1 MPVLPNFSK
10 IVIRISYIVIRK
22 IGSINGYIWHMALNR
37 HNAPVWI
44 IFLGDLFTCF
54 VSIWAAY
61 LLRFNFRIPADEI
74 VTLPLVFTVVLVV
87 RAVSALVFQTHR
99 GIIRFTNTKDV
110 ERIFLSVAAASAIF
124 LAINP
129 IMFWIEKH
137 YLIPYS
143 IIIIDGILSVFLM
156 VIARILIKSIL
167 YEFSQERKEKTR
179 VVIYGAGDTGL
190 TAKRAIERDAGAK
203 YKVISYIDDNP
214 QKIGKKVQGISI
226 RSSAD
231 LKEIL
236 DNFDV
241 RLLIIA
247 IENLPANTKQS
258 VIEFCLAN
266 NTKVFNV
273 PAVKSWINGEL
284 SFKQIKKI
292 NINDLLERE
301 PIHLDSH
308 LIQENLSG
316 KTVLVSGAAGSIGSE
331 LVKQI
336 LPFKPGKL
344 ILLDQAE
351 SPLYELERELLD
363 ELFVKQIEVVL
374 GDIRSEERMRRVF
387 DHFKPDV
394 VFHAAAYKHV
404 PLMESNPSEAI
415 LTNVLGTRNLADLS
429 AEFGVKKFVM
439 VSTDKAV
446 NPTNVMGA
454 SKRIAEM
461 YVQSLGQTC
470 STRFVTTRF
479 GNVLGSNGSVIP
491 IFKKQIER
499 GGPVT
504 VTHPEITRYFMT
516 IPEACQLV
524 LEAGTIGQG
533 GEIFIFDMGKSVK
546 IVDLVRKMIKL
557 YGLTVGKDIEIVYTG
572 LRPGEKLYEEL
583 LNDKENTLPTH
594 HPQIMRAK
602 VQEFD
607 HAIVRAQVDDLIH
620 MFSNQNNTEIVSHMK
635 AMVPEY
641 KSNNSEFEQLD
652 RNPKHA

>member
-1 MPVLPNFSK
+1 
-10 IVIRISYIVIRK
+10 
-22 IGSINGYIWHMALNR
+22 MALNR

-74 VTLPLVFTVVLVV
+74 VTLPLVFTVVLIV
-87 RAVSALVFQTHR
+87 RAASALVFQTHR

-124 LAINP
+124 IAINP

-236 DNFDV
+236 DNYDV

-258 VIEFCLAN
+258 VIELCLAN

-301 PIHLDSH
+301 PIHLDTH

-351 SPLYELERELLD
+351 SPLYEIERELLD

-594 HPQIMRAK
+594 HDRIMIAK
-602 VQEFD
+602 VRPTEWLEVEQ
-607 HAIVRAQVDDLIH
+607 AIATLLSIYQTKDAMALVK
-620 MFSNQNNTEIVSHMK
+620 EMK
-635 AMVPEY
+635 KLVPEF
-641 KSNNSEFEQLD
+641 KSKNSIYEQLD
-652 RNPKHA
+652 FIQNH

>member
-1 MPVLPNFSK
+1 
-10 IVIRISYIVIRK
+10 
-22 IGSINGYIWHMALNR
+22 MALNR

-74 VTLPLVFTVVLVV
+74 VTLPLVFTVVLIV
-87 RAVSALVFQTHR
+87 RAASALVFQTHR

-124 LAINP
+124 IAINP

-236 DNFDV
+236 DNYDV

-258 VIEFCLAN
+258 VIELCLAN

-301 PIHLDSH
+301 PIHLDTH

-351 SPLYELERELLD
+351 SPLYEIERELLD

-607 HAIVRAQVDDLIH
+607 HAIVRAQVDDLIQ

-652 RNPKHA
+652 IKPKHA

>member
-1 MPVLPNFSK
+1 MV
-10 IVIRISYIVIRK
+10 
-22 IGSINGYIWHMALNR
+22 WNR

-44 IFLGDLFTCF
+44 IFLGDLFICF

-61 LLRFNFRIPADEI
+61 LLRFNFHIPADE
-74 VTLPLVFTVVLVV
+74 VLTMPLVFTAMLFVK
-87 RAVSALVFQTHR
+87 AISALVFQTHR

-110 ERIFLSVAAASAIF
+110 ERIFISIASASAVF
-124 LAINP
+124 LFILNP
-129 IMFWIEKH
+129 LLFWIRDH
-137 YLIPYS
+137 FLIPYS
-143 IIIIDGILSVFLM
+143 IVIIDSILSVFLM
-156 VIARILIKSIL
+156 VVARIVIKSTV
-167 YEFSQERKEKTR
+167 YELSRERKEKTR

-203 YKVISYIDDNP
+203 YKVIAYIDDNP
-214 QKIGKKVQGISI
+214 QKVGKKVQGISI
-226 RSSAD
+226 RSGESLRD
-231 LKEIL
+231 IL
-236 DNFDV
+236 EQYDV
-241 RLLIIA
+241 KLLINA
-247 IENLPANTKQS
+247 IQDLPPARKQE
-258 VIEFCLAN
+258 VIELCLSN

-273 PAVKSWINGEL
+273 PPVKSWINGEL

-292 NINDLLERE
+292 NINDLLERD
-301 PIHLDSH
+301 PILLDSH
-308 LIQENLSG
+308 LIQEDLAG

-331 LVKQI
+331 MVKQI

-351 SPLYELERELLD
+351 SPLYELERELMD
-363 ELFVKQIEVVL
+363 EMKVSGFEVVI

-387 DHFKPDV
+387 EHFRPSI

-504 VTHPEITRYFMT
+504 VTHPDITRYFMT

-557 YGLTVGKDIEIVYTG
+557 YGLTVGKDIEIVYSG

-583 LNDKENTLPTH
+583 LNDQENTLPTH

-607 HAIVRAQVDDLIH
+607 HASVKAQVDDLISL
-620 MFSNQNNTEIVSHMK
+620 FSSQNNVDIVAHMK
-635 AMVPEY
+635 AMVPEF
-641 KSNNSEFEQLD
+641 KSNNSVFEKLD
-652 RNPKHA
+652 QPA